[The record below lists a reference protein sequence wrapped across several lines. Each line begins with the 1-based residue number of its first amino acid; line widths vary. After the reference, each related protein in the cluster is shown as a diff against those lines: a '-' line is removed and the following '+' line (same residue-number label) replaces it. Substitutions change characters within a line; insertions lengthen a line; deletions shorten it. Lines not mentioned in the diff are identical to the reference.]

1 MAGRVARGPARA
13 RGLAP
18 AAGAPPAGGALRWTD
33 GFVLALTMPAALIA
47 TLGYS
52 VGALGAW
59 SAAALWGLS
68 MLIAAAANWL
78 YAELAGMFPGISGGI
93 SLYAA
98 EGWRSR
104 APLLGPVG
112 AFGYWFAW
120 SSSLAVYAEIIGA
133 LVHDRWWSGANA
145 DVLAGIALVAV
156 WVPNML
162 GIQPTLRVARVT
174 AAMLLVPLAVLCVG
188 PWLTGEWR
196 AANLSW
202 GLGGDGLKVAI
213 VWLYVMLWT
222 SLGVETC
229 ATFAPEYRDPV
240 RDTARALRASAL
252 FSLAVFVLLPLG
264 TAGVVGERA
273 AVTDPVGYY
282 AIALEAIVPGLVD
295 VMLVLVIGGLVL
307 VMNTCLADSSRALFG
322 VAEAGLT
329 ISQLAHRNRF
339 GAPDRCLSVDLVVN
353 LGLILL
359 LGSLLAI
366 LAAGNLGYLLSHVLA
381 LSAFVLLRRDRP
393 RHPRPIRGPAGATWL
408 AGALAAILAVVLVVG
423 ALSFD
428 ITGYGGTEEL
438 LIALAVLS
446 ISLALYALRA
456 FIPPPQP
463 SAPPAPSGR
472 AGTPPRTSE
481 RAG

>member
-1 MAGRVARGPARA
+1 
-13 RGLAP
+13 
-18 AAGAPPAGGALRWTD
+18 
-33 GFVLALTMPAALIA
+33 MPAALIA

-59 SAAALWGLS
+59 SAVALWGLS
-68 MLIAAAANWL
+68 MIMATAANWL
-78 YAELAGMFPGISGGI
+78 YAELAGMFPRASGGI

-104 APLLGPVG
+104 FALLAPLG
-112 AFGYWFAW
+112 AFGYWFGW
-120 SSSLAVYAEIIGA
+120 SSALAVYAEIVGA
-133 LVHDRWWSGANA
+133 LVRDRWWSAGSA
-145 DVLAGIALVAV
+145 DLIAAAALVAI

-162 GIQPTLRVARVT
+162 GLQPTLRVARVT
-174 AAMLLVPLAVLCVG
+174 AAMLLVPLTVLVVG

-196 AANLSW
+196 ASNLSW
-202 GLGGDGLKVAI
+202 GLGAGDLQLAI

-229 ATFAPEYRDPV
+229 ATFAPEYSDPV

-273 AVTDPVGYY
+273 AAEDPVGFYVT
-282 AIALEAIVPGLVD
+282 ALEAIVPGLAD
-295 VMLVLVIGGLVL
+295 VMLVLVLGGLVL
-307 VMNTCLADSSRALFG
+307 VMNTCLADSSRALYG
-322 VAEAGLT
+322 VARAGMT
-329 ISQLAHRNRF
+329 VPQLAHRNRF
-339 GAPDRCLSVDLVVN
+339 GAPDRCLAVDLAAN
-353 LGLILL
+353 LALVLL

-393 RHPRPIRGPAGATWL
+393 RHPRPIRAPAGAPWL
-408 AGALAAILAVVLVVG
+408 AGGLAAALTVVLAVG

-428 ITGYGGTEEL
+428 VTGYGGAEEL
-438 LIALAVLS
+438 LIAFGVLS
-446 ISLALYALRA
+446 ISLVLYAARRVS
-456 FIPPPQP
+456 PPPP
-463 SAPPAPSGR
+463 PTARPAPSGH
-472 AGTPPRTSE
+472 AGTPPRRSG

>member
-1 MAGRVARGPARA
+1 MAGRVARGPARVDGVA
-13 RGLAP
+13 
-18 AAGAPPAGGALRWTD
+18 AAGGRLRWSD

-59 SAAALWGLS
+59 SAVLLWGVS
-68 MLIAAAANWL
+68 MLIATAANWL
-78 YAELAGMFPGISGGI
+78 YAELAGMFPGTSGGI

-98 EGWRSR
+98 EGWRTR

-112 AFGYWFAW
+112 SFGYWFGW
-120 SSSLAVYAEIIGA
+120 SSALAVYAEVIGA
-133 LVHDRWWSGANA
+133 LVRDRWWPGASA
-145 DVLAGIALVAV
+145 DLIAAGVLVAV
-156 WVPNML
+156 WLPNML
-162 GIQPTLRVARVT
+162 GLQPTIRLARVT
-174 AAMLLVPLAVLCVG
+174 ATMLLVPLAVLVVG
-188 PWLTGEWR
+188 PWLTGDWH
-196 AANLSW
+196 ASNLSW
-202 GLGGDGLKVAI
+202 GLGEGGLQLAI

-273 AVTDPVGYY
+273 ALDAPVGFY
-282 AIALEAIVPGLVD
+282 ATALEAIVPGLAD
-295 VMLVLVIGGLVL
+295 LMLVLVVGGLVL
-307 VMNTCLADSSRALFG
+307 VMNTCLADSSRALHG

-329 ISQLAHRNRF
+329 VGQLAHRNRF
-339 GAPDRCLSVDLVVN
+339 GAPDRCLAVDLAVN
-353 LGLILL
+353 LGLVLL

-393 RHPRPIRGPAGATWL
+393 AHPRPIRAPGGAIWL
-408 AGALAAILAVVLVVG
+408 AGGLATALAVVLIVG

-428 ITGYGGTEEL
+428 RTGYGGPEEL
-438 LIALAVLS
+438 LIAVSVLS
-446 ISLALYALRA
+446 TSLVLYAVTRPRA
-456 FIPPPQP
+456 TARAAP
-463 SAPPAPSGR
+463 SAH
-472 AGTPPRTSE
+472 AGTPPRRSE

>member
-1 MAGRVARGPARA
+1 VAGRVAGR
-13 RGLAP
+13 
-18 AAGAPPAGGALRWTD
+18 PAGTVGVASEGGRLRWWD

-59 SAAALWGLS
+59 AAVVLWGIS
-68 MLIAAAANWL
+68 MLIATAANWL
-78 YAELAGMFPGISGGI
+78 YAELAGMFPGTSGGI

-104 APLLGPVG
+104 LPLLGPLG

-133 LVHDRWWSGANA
+133 IVHEQWWSGASPDA
-145 DVLAGIALVAV
+145 IAAATLVAV
-156 WVPNML
+156 WLPNIL
-162 GIQPTLRVARVT
+162 GIRPTIRLARVT

-188 PWLTGEWR
+188 PWLSGDWQ
-196 AANLSW
+196 ASNLSW
-202 GLGGDGLKVAI
+202 GLGHDGLKVAI

-252 FSLAVFVLLPLG
+252 FSLVVFVLLPLG

-273 AVTDPVGYY
+273 AVEDPVGFY
-282 AIALEAIVPGLVD
+282 ATALEAIVPGLTD
-295 VMLVLVIGGLVL
+295 VMLVLVVGGLVL
-307 VMNTCLADSSRALFG
+307 VMNTCLADSSRALYG
-322 VAEAGLT
+322 VAEAGMT
-329 ISQLAHRNRF
+329 VSQLAHRNRF

-353 LGLILL
+353 LALVLVV
-359 LGSLLAI
+359 GSLLAI

-393 RHPRPIRGPAGATWL
+393 RHPRPIRGPAGAVWL
-408 AGALAAILAVVLVVG
+408 AGALAIGLTLVLVVG
-423 ALSFD
+423 AASFD
-428 ITGYGGTEEL
+428 ITGYGGAGEL
-438 LIALAVLS
+438 LIALGVLS
-446 ISLALYALRA
+446 ISLVLYAVRQA
-456 FIPPPQP
+456 QAVRPVIPPPP
-463 SAPPAPSGR
+463 PTARPAPSGHG
-472 AGTPPRTSE
+472 GTPPRRSGT
-481 RAG
+481 AG

>member
-1 MAGRVARGPARA
+1 
-13 RGLAP
+13 
-18 AAGAPPAGGALRWTD
+18 
-33 GFVLALTMPAALIA
+33 MPAALIA

-59 SAAALWGLS
+59 SAVLLWGVS
-68 MLIAAAANWL
+68 MLVATAANWL
-78 YAELAGMFPGISGGI
+78 YAELAGMFPGTAGGI

-98 EGWRSR
+98 EGWRKR
-104 APLLGPVG
+104 APLLGPLG
-112 AFGYWFAW
+112 SFGYWFGW
-120 SSSLAVYAEIIGA
+120 SSALAVYAEVIGA
-133 LVHDRWWSGANA
+133 LVRDRWWPGASA
-145 DVLAGIALVAV
+145 DLIAAAALAAV
-156 WVPNML
+156 WLPNML
-162 GIQPTLRVARVT
+162 GLQPTLRLARVT
-174 AAMLLVPLAVLCVG
+174 AAMLLVPLTVLVVG
-188 PWLTGEWR
+188 PWLTGDWR
-196 AANLSW
+196 ASNLSW
-202 GLGGDGLKVAI
+202 GLGEGGLELAI

-273 AVTDPVGYY
+273 AVEDPVGFY
-282 AIALEAIVPGLVD
+282 ATALEAIVPGLAD
-295 VMLVLVIGGLVL
+295 AMLVLVLGGLVL
-307 VMNTCLADSSRALFG
+307 VMNTCFADSSRALYG

-329 ISQLAHRNRF
+329 VPQLAHRNRF
-339 GAPDRCLSVDLVVN
+339 GAPGRCLTVDLAVN
-353 LGLILL
+353 LALVLL

-381 LSAFVLLRRDRP
+381 LSAFALLRRDRP
-393 RHPRPIRGPAGATWL
+393 AHPRPIRAPAGAP
-408 AGALAAILAVVLVVG
+408 AAAALALVVAVVLVVG

-428 ITGYGGTEEL
+428 TTGYGGAEEL

-446 ISLALYALRA
+446 VSLVLFALTPARRS
-456 FIPPPQP
+456 PRE
-463 SAPPAPSGR
+463 APSGR
-472 AGTPPRTSE
+472 AGTPRRRSG

>member
-1 MAGRVARGPARA
+1 
-13 RGLAP
+13 
-18 AAGAPPAGGALRWTD
+18 
-33 GFVLALTMPAALIA
+33 MPAALIA

-59 SAAALWGLS
+59 AAVVLWGIS
-68 MLIAAAANWL
+68 MLIATAANWL
-78 YAELAGMFPGISGGI
+78 YAELAGMFPGTSGGI

-104 APLLGPVG
+104 LPLLGPLG

-133 LVHDRWWSGANA
+133 IVQERWWSGASPDA
-145 DVLAGIALVAV
+145 IAAGALVAV
-156 WVPNML
+156 WLPNVL
-162 GIQPTLRVARVT
+162 GIRPTIRLARVT

-188 PWLTGEWR
+188 PWLSGEWQ
-196 AANLSW
+196 ASNLTW
-202 GLGGDGLKVAI
+202 GLGHDGLKVAI

-273 AVTDPVGYY
+273 ALADPVGFY
-282 AIALEAIVPGLVD
+282 ATALEAIVPGLAD
-295 VMLVLVIGGLVL
+295 AMLVLVVGGLVL

-322 VAEAGLT
+322 VAEAGMT
-329 ISQLAHRNRF
+329 VSQLAHRNRF

-353 LGLILL
+353 LGLVLVV
-359 LGSLLAI
+359 GSLLAI

-393 RHPRPIRGPAGATWL
+393 RHPRP
-408 AGALAAILAVVLVVG
+408 
-423 ALSFD
+423 
-428 ITGYGGTEEL
+428 
-438 LIALAVLS
+438 
-446 ISLALYALRA
+446 
-456 FIPPPQP
+456 
-463 SAPPAPSGR
+463 SGR
-472 AGTPPRTSE
+472 PRV
-481 RAG
+481 RAGWRAHWRSA